1 MLRVRAFVLGAA
13 IVGLVLAG
21 TAIGG
26 ARATFNARTA
36 NPANTVGTSASFPP

>member
-1 MLRVRAFVLGAA
+1 MPGVRTVVLVAA
-13 IVGLVLAG
+13 IVALAVAG